1 MIWRLFERSI
11 YKAALF
17 EDSRLCSAPN
27 QFDIENCSE
36 AAQLFL
42 INPHTSTDLTFL
54 SQTIPSLTLS
64 SHLPTDGLASGV
76 QTIQFMFSLLV
87 YTRSLA
93 SKPNTDERSH
103 FSRVSRT
110 TRSAGVIFPF
120 PSDKKTPYL
129 CSVQF
134 HWIAQMVLNIN

>member
-1 MIWRLFERSI
+1 MINRWSDVYSNDLFIKQRFSKI
-11 YKAALF
+11 LVCV
-17 EDSRLCSAPN
+17 RH
-27 QFDIENCSE
+27 QI
-36 AAQLFL
+36 
-42 INPHTSTDLTFL
+42 
-54 SQTIPSLTLS
+54 SLTLKTAAMPLNYFS
-64 SHLPTDGLASGV
+64 WTPTLAQPDLEKSNYSVFDSQFASYSDELASGV

-87 YTRSLA
+87 YTLA
-93 SKPNTDERSH
+93 NPNTAERSH